1 VIVLTKIIE
10 IEIGVSNLKT
20 EAGSRFKSG
29 KIPAKQKRDKVNN
42 TIWLN
47 SKLIILRKLV
57 YLYI

>member
-1 VIVLTKIIE
+1 MIVLTKIIE

-20 EAGSRFKSG
+20 KADSRFKFG